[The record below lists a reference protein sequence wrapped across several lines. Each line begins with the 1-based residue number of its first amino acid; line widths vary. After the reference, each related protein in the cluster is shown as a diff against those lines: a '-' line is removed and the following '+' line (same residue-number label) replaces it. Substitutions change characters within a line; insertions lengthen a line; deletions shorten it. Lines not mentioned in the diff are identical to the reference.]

1 MMLTTMIATA
11 MIANV
16 QSAQTDSSSD
26 LRNANKIS
34 KDFNDAIGKP
44 RVLAIIAP
52 T

>member
-16 QSAQTDSSSD
+16 QSAQTDGSAE
-26 LRNANKIS
+26 LRNADRIA
-34 KDFNDAIGKP
+34 KDFNNAIGKP
-44 RVLAIIAP
+44 RVIAIIAP